1 MVMASASHKG
11 FTVRFP
17 CIAPVEERHPHRM
30 CVGGSIPSAWVMEEY
45 FMNGFHFILQD
56 CCRYCKDF
64 EPKLIQVNIT
74 TEICLN
80 NIACANLDKCER
92 LMERLKNKTED

>member
-1 MVMASASHKG
+1 
-11 FTVRFP
+11 
-17 CIAPVEERHPHRM
+17 
-30 CVGGSIPSAWVMEEY
+30 
-45 FMNGFHFILQD
+45 MNGFHFILQD